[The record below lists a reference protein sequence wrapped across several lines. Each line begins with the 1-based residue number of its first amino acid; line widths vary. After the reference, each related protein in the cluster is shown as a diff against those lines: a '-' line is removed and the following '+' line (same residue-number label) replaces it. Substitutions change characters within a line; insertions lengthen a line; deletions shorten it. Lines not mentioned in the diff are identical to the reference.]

1 MNKIKDINIIFDMD
15 CILEPEQYNLIFRVS
30 FLSLGSSVYAIHNG
44 YYDLALCPGG
54 VFLTSITYWVK
65 PDYSWRRYL
74 DMLYVKFALS
84 YQLYKAYNSQ
94 YMVYYYTLIAITVAF
109 YPLGVYYYKKKLYW
123 KSTYSHC
130 MLHLIA
136 NIANIVLYSGRIA

>member
-1 MNKIKDINIIFDMD
+1 MD
-15 CILEPEQYNLIFRVS
+15 CILEPDQYNLIFRAS

-44 YYDLALCPGG
+44 HYDLALCPGG

-74 DMLYVKFALS
+74 D
-84 YQLYKAYNSQ
+84 
-94 YMVYYYTLIAITVAF
+94 
-109 YPLGVYYYKKKLYW
+109 YKKKLYW